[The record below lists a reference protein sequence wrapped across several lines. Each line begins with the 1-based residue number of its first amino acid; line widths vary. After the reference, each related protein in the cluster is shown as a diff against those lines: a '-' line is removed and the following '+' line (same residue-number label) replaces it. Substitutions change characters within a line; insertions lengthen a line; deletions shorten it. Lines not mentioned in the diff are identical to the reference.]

1 MGDWEWLVSD
11 RNLST
16 DTGNSAIEQD
26 AARICDDMADAFG
39 KGIDVSGC

>member
-1 MGDWEWLVSD
+1 MWDWEWLVPD

-16 DTGNSAIEQD
+16 DTGNSARERD
-26 AARICDDMADAFG
+26 AARICDDMSDAFG